1 MASDKAWLESVG
13 TPLAGARSALADCAG
28 MLKALGYTLKSAGS
42 DATGELLVYVHSNGT
57 EVRLEAID
65 HNE

>member
-1 MASDKAWLESVG
+1 
-13 TPLAGARSALADCAG
+13 
-28 MLKALGYTLKSAGS
+28 MLRALGYTLKSAGS
-42 DATGELLVYVHSNGT
+42 DATGELLVYVHANGT